1 MDQDSAVLLQFI
13 KQVVIYLVKTKLE
26 LEERAPVPNETNE
39 YEIVI

>member
-26 LEERAPVPNETNE
+26 LEERSPLSNDTSE